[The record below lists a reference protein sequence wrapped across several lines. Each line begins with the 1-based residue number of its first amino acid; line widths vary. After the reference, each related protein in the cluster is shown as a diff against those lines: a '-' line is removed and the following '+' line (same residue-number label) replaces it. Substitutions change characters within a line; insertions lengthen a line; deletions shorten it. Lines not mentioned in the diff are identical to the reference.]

1 MPISPETSP
10 PPPMSMAPMPAG
22 QYHSRED
29 LLAAAKDWA
38 ATQGYAI
45 VIARS
50 RLNRLWLKCDRGG
63 TYRNRLGLTPEQRK
77 RKRGDSRLLGCP
89 FKILANIKKDGVW
102 RLHTEV
108 AEHTH
113 GPSDDLSIHP
123 TLRRLT
129 DEQSQKVNEMTEAG
143 NSPAETL
150 EELKRLW
157 PDIKVLARDIYNA
170 RKKYKTEK
178 EMADLA
184 AGGPPQPRFED
195 PNGQFPGPSATGRW
209 EWVEDDEEVINK
221 NRRKKR
227 KPPYEQRQQQQLDPQ
242 LQTPHMPTRRQ
253 VAGLGH
259 RPPRPFQRAQPI
271 PAQSQHRV
279 STDGNAPGASSSSS
293 TNNNTALLQQQQSSF
308 ASGDESSSFDRGL
321 DDDDDES
328 FFPSHADLVTTATN
342 TTNTN
347 PNLTPSHFPR
357 PLPPQRHPPPSRL
370 PPTTTVHASA
380 VAASSTRPTAAPS
393 STNAAAPTTHSAVA
407 AAGGPP
413 KAQSAQVLISRIE
426 RMEREQRDQKGLLS
440 QILGVVQGITRG

>member
-22 QYHSRED
+22 QYHSREE

-102 RLHTEV
+102 RSHTEV

-150 EELKRLW
+150 EELKLLW

-178 EMADLA
+178 ELADLA
-184 AGGPPQPRFED
+184 AGGPPQAQFED
-195 PNGQFPGPSATGRW
+195 PNGQFPGPSTTGRW
-209 EWVEDDEEVINK
+209 EWVEEDEEVINK

-227 KPPYEQRQQQQLDPQ
+227 KQPHDHRQQLDPQ
-242 LQTPHMPTRRQ
+242 LQSPHMPTRRQ

-271 PAQSQHRV
+271 PAQSTHHA
-279 STDGNAPGASSSSS
+279 SSDGNTPHSSATAP
-293 TNNNTALLQQQQSSF
+293 QHHSSF
-308 ASGDESSSFDRGL
+308 ASTDDPSPFNHPLDP
-321 DDDDDES
+321 DDDDSES
-328 FFPSHADLVTTATN
+328 FFPAPSDLVPI
-342 TTNTN
+342 N
-347 PNLTPSHFPR
+347 PNPPPH
-357 PLPPQRHPPPSRL
+357 PLPSY
-370 PPTTTVHASA
+370 
-380 VAASSTRPTAAPS
+380 
-393 STNAAAPTTHSAVA
+393 
-407 AAGGPP
+407 
-413 KAQSAQVLISRIE
+413 
-426 RMEREQRDQKGLLS
+426 
-440 QILGVVQGITRG
+440 